1 MNKII
6 LGSLFAVISLGGLG
20 FFIFIIRSLKS
31 AGGFGNLT
39 VPSKI
44 IAVLMTIVSLVAV
57 FAGGWFSYTN
67 FSYKPPQQTESTK
80 QLEDQIKKS
89 TTDDKEYAQLISTDD
104 YYNATIKELLG
115 AYSKEG
121 ISSIDNYS
129 QGSEK
134 SKAFI
139 LRNVGRTYKTQEGL
153 FTTQL
158 KTVSGEIIHLD
169 KDKKGRVLIFADDTE
184 YSANILKTFRKYN
197 LDHEGSKI
205 EYTIIFP
212 TLDGSK
218 VAAFFT
224 TYGSEI
230 GGIDENS
237 VVTIDS
243 QPNSVNQSIYGI
255 ATQEYSVTDLPS
267 YLAIDS
273 NGVISLAGV
282 GSLVDSD
289 EKLNSWLESAFNSK
303 NKLYNEIKKGVDRD
317 KTKDDTK
324 TGQES
329 NSNTNTGS
337 TETTVAPSSTETT
350 SGGN

>member
-1 MNKII
+1 
-6 LGSLFAVISLGGLG
+6 
-20 FFIFIIRSLKS
+20 
-31 AGGFGNLT
+31 
-39 VPSKI
+39 
-44 IAVLMTIVSLVAV
+44 MTIVSLVVA

-89 TTDDKEYAQLISTDD
+89 TTEEKEYAQLISTDD
-104 YYNATIKELLG
+104 YYNATIKELLA

-121 ISSIDNYS
+121 VSSIDNYS

-158 KTVSGEIIHLD
+158 KTVSGEVIKLD

-218 VAAFFT
+218 VDAFFT
-224 TYGSEI
+224 TYGSAI
-230 GGIDENS
+230 GSINENS

-317 KTKDDTK
+317 KTKDDSK
-324 TGQES
+324 LES
-329 NSNTNTGS
+329 GGSS
-337 TETTVAPSSTETT
+337 TENSTATETKPAQSSPETT
-350 SGGN
+350 SGGH

>member
-6 LGSLFAVISLGGLG
+6 LGALFAIVSLGGLG
-20 FFIFIIRSLKS
+20 FFIFIIRSLRS

-39 VPSKI
+39 GASKFLAI
-44 IAVLMTIVSLVAV
+44 LTTIVSLVAL

-67 FSYKPPQQTESTK
+67 FSYKPPQETESTK
-80 QLEDQIKKS
+80 QLQDQIQKS
-89 TTDDKEYAQLISTDD
+89 TTENKEYAQLISTED

-121 ISSIDNYS
+121 VASIDNYS

-153 FTTQL
+153 FTTEL
-158 KTVSGEIIHLD
+158 KTVSGEVIHLD
-169 KDKKGRVLIFADDTE
+169 KDKKGRVLVFADDSE
-184 YSANILKTFRKYN
+184 YSANILKLFRKHN
-197 LDHEGSKI
+197 ENNPENKI

-212 TLDGSK
+212 TLDGTK
-218 VAAFFT
+218 VANFFS
-224 TYGSEI
+224 TYGSDI
-230 GGIDENS
+230 GSIEENS

-243 QPNSVNQSIYGI
+243 QPNTANQSIYGI

-267 YLAIDS
+267 YVAIDS

-282 GSLVDSD
+282 GSLVDSN
-289 EKLNSWLESAFNSK
+289 EKLKSWVDTAFNSK
-303 NKLYNEIKKGVDRD
+303 NKLYNEIKSGLNKD
-317 KTKDDTK
+317 KTNDSNNTEVNSGNTSSDSSSVSKTEQSNNTTK
-324 TGQES
+324 
-329 NSNTNTGS
+329 
-337 TETTVAPSSTETT
+337 P
-350 SGGN
+350 GGN

>member
-1 MNKII
+1 M
-6 LGSLFAVISLGGLG
+6 
-20 FFIFIIRSLKS
+20 
-31 AGGFGNLT
+31 
-39 VPSKI
+39 
-44 IAVLMTIVSLVAV
+44 
-57 FAGGWFSYTN
+57 
-67 FSYKPPQQTESTK
+67 
-80 QLEDQIKKS
+80 
-89 TTDDKEYAQLISTDD
+89 
-104 YYNATIKELLG
+104 
-115 AYSKEG
+115 
-121 ISSIDNYS
+121 
-129 QGSEK
+129 
-134 SKAFI
+134 
-139 LRNVGRTYKTQEGL
+139 
-153 FTTQL
+153 
-158 KTVSGEIIHLD
+158 
-169 KDKKGRVLIFADDTE
+169 
-184 YSANILKTFRKYN
+184 KTFRKYN

-218 VAAFFT
+218 VAAFFSS
-224 TYGSEI
+224 YGSEI

-317 KTKDDTK
+317 KTKDGSK
-324 TGQES
+324 TEQES

-337 TETTVAPSSTETT
+337 TETTVAPSSTEAT